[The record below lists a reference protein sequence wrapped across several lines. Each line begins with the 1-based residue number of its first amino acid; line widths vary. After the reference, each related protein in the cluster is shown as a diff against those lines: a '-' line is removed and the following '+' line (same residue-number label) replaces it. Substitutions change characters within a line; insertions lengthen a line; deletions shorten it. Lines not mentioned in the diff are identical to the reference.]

1 MTALEHFEKLL
12 EFETDCWDVHQDQ
25 DLKSGKPDYVILD
38 VRSPEAYAAGH
49 VPGAINL
56 PHARIVE
63 KNVANYP
70 SATLFVVYCSGPH
83 CNGADR
89 AAVRLAGLGRPVK
102 KMIGAIEG
110 WKDEGFAL
118 SAD

>member
-12 EFETDCWDVHQDQ
+12 EFETDFWDVHQ

-56 PHARIVE
+56 PHGRIVE
-63 KNVANYP
+63 HNLAAFLPASP
-70 SATLFVVYCSGPH
+70 SWSTAPGPTATERIKRQS
-83 CNGADR
+83 ASR
-89 AAVRLAGLGRPVK
+89 A
-102 KMIGAIEG
+102 
-110 WKDEGFAL
+110 
-118 SAD
+118 